1 MDYSKN
7 IRYFTGISFKGP
19 IWLIIICAVLG
30 IAGFAS
36 MSSGAGFSIVLILLC
51 IAGIVGAVFM
61 IIGKKK
67 KAVTDAEYDA
77 SVNAQLAGLQE
88 KALQKLGIDE
98 DEVKEIAP
106 ITFGGYKFSGIDRIK
121 LGADNLWRT
130 NKYEHAILF
139 FSENEVHC
147 YSYFFDTTKAQFTE
161 STEVYFYKDIVSAST
176 ASESATALNNN
187 INYEVFK
194 LTTKGGTSLT
204 VSLFDTGEAQRSI
217 NAMRSLLRSK
227 KQG

>member
-7 IRYFTGISFKGP
+7 IRYFAGVSFKGP
-19 IWLIIICAVLG
+19 IWLMIICAVLG
-30 IAGFAS
+30 IAGFSTAS
-36 MSSGAGFSIVLILLC
+36 QGAFGVILGLLC
-51 IAGIVGAVFM
+51 IGGFVGAIFL
-61 IIGKKK
+61 IIKKK
-67 KAVTDAEYDA
+67 KGAMSDSAYDAAVT
-77 SVNAQLAGLQE
+77 SQLGDLKE
-88 KALQKLGIDE
+88 KALAKLGIDE

-106 ITFGGYKFSGIDRIK
+106 ITFGGYKYSGIDYIK

-130 NKYEHAILF
+130 NKYEAAILF
-139 FSENEVHC
+139 FSEHEVHW
-147 YSYFFDTTKAQFTE
+147 YSYVFDTTKAQATE

-176 ASESATALNNN
+176 ASETTMALNKN

-227 KQG
+227 KQA